1 MNNNLPEC
9 HIRCLR
15 TQQQEIKMNNIKI
28 VTVEDDQHLLETLV
42 DQLSAEGFSA
52 HGCETLAEA
61 KKIIP
66 EIEPDVVLLDVIL
79 TDGDGRDMCR
89 WIRSEGYTM
98 PILMLTGQDSEIDTI
113 DGLEAGANDYIAK
126 PLRMGELLAR
136 IKTHMELYQSRED
149 AKISIG
155 NFYFVQ
161 GRKTLTH
168 KENQKSLN
176 LTEKETSIIRFLL
189 RKKDEGASKHELLEE
204 VWGYNARMTTH
215 TLETHIYRL
224 RQKISYIDET
234 PFLVTSNNGYTL
246 A

>member
-1 MNNNLPEC
+1 
-9 HIRCLR
+9 
-15 TQQQEIKMNNIKI
+15 MNNIKI
-28 VTVEDDQHLLETLV
+28 VTVEDDPHLLETLV
-42 DQLSAEGFSA
+42 DQLSVEGFDA
-52 HGCETLAEA
+52 HGCMTLEDA
-61 KKIIP
+61 KKTIP
-66 EIEPDVVLLDVIL
+66 QIEPDVVLLDVIL

-89 WIRSEGYTM
+89 WIRNEGYTM

-136 IKTHMELYQSRED
+136 IKTHMQLYQNRED
-149 AKISIG
+149 AKITVG

-168 KENQKSLN
+168 KENQKVLN
-176 LTEKETSIIRFLL
+176 LTEKETSIIKFLFI
-189 RKKDEGASKHELLEE
+189 KKDAGASKQELLEE

-234 PFLVTSNNGYTL
+234 PFLITQNNGYML
-246 A
+246 AS